1 MILAIKLQEEKGTIV
16 KIISVLY
23 ISLILA
29 VNDDGFFLFY
39 FLMMVLPLESKED
52 RQNCSVFI
60 FLKRNILPVLMLLR
74 DFERFEI

>member
-39 FLMMVLPLESKED
+39 FLMIVLPLESKED

-60 FLKRNILPVLMLLR
+60 FLKRNILPVMMLLR
-74 DFERFEI
+74 DFEKFEI

>member
-60 FLKRNILPVLMLLR
+60 FLKRNILPVMMLLR

>member
-60 FLKRNILPVLMLLR
+60 FLKRNILPVMMLLR
-74 DFERFEI
+74 DFEKFEI

>member
-23 ISLILA
+23 KSLILA

-60 FLKRNILPVLMLLR
+60 FLKRNILPVMMLLR

>member
-60 FLKRNILPVLMLLR
+60 FLKRNILPVIMLLR